1 MIYLNT
7 DHLKRCIQT
16 LESSLRLYQ
25 RAEAGSIDQEIF
37 RNAIIKGYEL
47 AQETAFKLI
56 KKALKEYGHGSKTIN
71 ATPVKEVLRLA
82 AIHDLMTVDEVE
94 RWFRYRDNRN
104 DTAHDYGE
112 AFALETLVLLPAFLD
127 DIQTLARQLDSKLG
141 KDSDHAKA

>member
-16 LESSLRLYQ
+16 LESSLLLYQ
-25 RAEAGSIDQEIF
+25 QAETGSINQEIF

-56 KKALKEYGHGSKTIN
+56 KKALKEYGHGSKTLN
-71 ATPVKEVLRLA
+71 ATPIKEVLRLA
-82 AIHDLMTVDEVE
+82 AVHDLMTVAEVE

-104 DTAHDYGE
+104 NSAHDYGE
-112 AFALETLVLLPAFLD
+112 AFAVETLGLIPAFLT
-127 DIQTLARQLDSKLG
+127 DINRLVQQLDSKLG
-141 KDSDHAKA
+141 QDAKT